1 MAEASAGRR
10 AQHFEAQLAWR
21 RGDQAFSDNRY
32 SRAHEW
38 RFDGGLRVP
47 ASSSPL
53 SVPLPMS
60 DPAAVDP
67 EEALVAAA
75 SSCHM
80 LFFLW
85 FAAQRGFIVD
95 DYRDH
100 AVGTMESNA
109 AGKMAMTVITLRPA
123 IAFSG
128 AAPDAVA
135 LEALHNDAHANCYIA
150 NSIRAEV
157 VVAPAAWSTALSAA
171 LPAAFSAPAA
181 IPEPTPT
188 STPGER

>member
-1 MAEASAGRR
+1 MQQFTATLLWERGR
-10 AQHFEAQLAWR
+10 QEFT
-21 RGDQAFSDNRY
+21 DQRY

-80 LFFLW
+80 LFFLSI
-85 FAAQRGFIVD
+85 AAQRGFTVD
-95 DYRDH
+95 RYQDH
-100 AVGTMESNA
+100 AVGA
-109 AGKMAMTVITLRPA
+109 LGRGADGRMAMTRITLRPA

-128 AAPDAVA
+128 APVPDAAA
-135 LEALHNDAHANCYIA
+135 LAAIHHLAHEKCYIA
-150 NSIRAEV
+150 NSLKADVVIAAAAE
-157 VVAPAAWSTALSAA
+157 
-171 LPAAFSAPAA
+171 
-181 IPEPTPT
+181 
-188 STPGER
+188 G